1 MQTLPSMSCTEAF
14 KSCCQNYA
22 KFTGRARRSE
32 YWNFVLSVFLIEFVI
47 QFPFLFIFGANIA
60 SSIISFI
67 ALFFLIPSL
76 AVGARRLHDIGKSGC
91 YLWLILI
98 PIPGVFILLYFFTL
112 DSEERSNGYG
122 PSPKYIL
129 PASGPIYQNNYVP
142 PGTPLVNQYPQPNAI
157 PIQVNPIP
165 PEVSGYPQPNPGV
178 PQYYP
183 QQDPG
188 APQYYPQPNPQIPP
202 PQY

>member
-32 YWNFVLSVFLIEFVI
+32 YWNFALSVFLISFAI
-47 QFPFLFIFGANIA
+47 QFPFLIIGGSKVAYPV
-60 SSIISFI
+60 SILVD
-67 ALFFLIPSL
+67 LFFLIPGL
-76 AVGARRLHDIGKSGC
+76 AVAVRRLHDIGKSGC
-91 YLWLILI
+91 NLWLILI
-98 PIPGVFILLYFFTL
+98 PLVGLFILLYFFTL
-112 DSEERSNGYG
+112 DSEERSNEYG

-129 PASGPIYQNNYVP
+129 PANGPIYQNNYVP
-142 PGTPLVNQYPQPNAI
+142 PGTPLANQYPQPNTI
-157 PIQVNPIP
+157 LIQVNPIP